1 MQFKRKALALLLG
14 AAVMVA
20 AAGCGQ
26 SADKKDAGA
35 ADKSQTI
42 TVSAAASM
50 QAAMNE
56 LKDNYVKAHHL
67 DASQIAI
74 NYGGSGTLRQQI
86 EQGAPSS
93 IFVSAD
99 EKNMKMLQD
108 KQLVSNVKPLTANS
122 LVLIVPK
129 GKPAIKINQLA
140 NVNRLAIGTVETVPA
155 GRYAQQT
162 LTKLGMWDLL
172 QSKIVYAKDVKAVAA
187 YIAAGSAD
195 AGFVYKSDAM
205 DMKDKVDITD
215 TAPADSH
222 SPIIYPI
229 AMVTKNENQLTKEF
243 YAYLTSPEAQ
253 QILQKYGFTSVPNSA
268 K

>member
-1 MQFKRKALALLLG
+1 MQFKHKALALLLG

-20 AAGCGQ
+20 AGCGQ
-26 SADKKDAGA
+26 SAEKKEAGTV
-35 ADKSQTI
+35 DKSQTI

-86 EQGAPSS
+86 EQGAPAS

-108 KQLVSNVKPLTANS
+108 KQLVSQVKPLTANS

-129 GKPAIKINQLA
+129 GKPAIKIDQLA
-140 NVNRLAIGTVETVPA
+140 NVNRIAIGTVETVPA

-187 YIAAGSAD
+187 YTAEGSVD
-195 AGFVYKSDAM
+195 AGFVYKTDAL
-205 DMKDKVDITD
+205 DLKDKVVIAD
-215 TAPADSH
+215 TAPADAH

-229 AMVTKNENQLTKEF
+229 AMVTKNENQLTKDF
-243 YAYLTSPEAQ
+243 YAYLTSSEAQ
-253 QILQKYGFTSVPNSA
+253 QILQKYGFTSVPNTA